1 MAKNPTALN
10 APTKGKAKKMTK
22 AEFLVALDEINATLQ
37 KDIAQVRESQ
47 ARTQALREETRKSI
61 AKTREI
67 IEAL

>member
-1 MAKNPTALN
+1 MAKNPSALS
-10 APTKGKAKKMTK
+10 APAKEKSKKMTK

-37 KDIAQVRESQ
+37 RDIAQVRESQ